1 MSSRMEKQLFELK
14 LTSKQ
19 LARMSKKAEKKE
31 ALERRKLKKAIEQ
44 GNKAGAQIY
53 AENAIREKNNS
64 INYLRLSSRVDA
76 VASRLETAVR
86 MKTVSRSMSSIVSG
100 MDKAMKHMD
109 IEKIS
114 QVMDKFEKNFEDLDV
129 QSSYMEGAINST
141 VTLSTP
147 QDEVDA
153 LIAKEAEL
161 HELDVS
167 CILDTA
173 SVSTA
178 DPAAA
183 QAAAAKQEPAEADE
197 LMARLAALKA

>member
-1 MSSRMEKQLFELK
+1 MEKQLFELK